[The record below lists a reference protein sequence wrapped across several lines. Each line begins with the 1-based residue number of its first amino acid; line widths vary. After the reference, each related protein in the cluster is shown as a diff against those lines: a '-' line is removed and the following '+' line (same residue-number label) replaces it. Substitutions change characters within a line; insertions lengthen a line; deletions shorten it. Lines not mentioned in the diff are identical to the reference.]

1 MRDAV
6 ARHWPEYLIEAGG
19 LGLFMLSACVFATLM
34 EHPDSPVRQAIP
46 DAMLR
51 RVPMGL
57 AMGLTAI
64 GLIYSPFGQRSG
76 AHFNPAVTSTFF
88 RLGKVERWDCALYMV
103 AQCVG
108 GLVGVAVAAAILAD
122 RLGHL
127 TVRYVATVPR
137 ADGPA
142 VAFLAEGTISFG
154 LMLVVLAVSNNPRLA
169 RYTGLCAGA
178 LVATY
183 IVLEAPFSGM
193 SMNPART
200 LASAVPSGTWPLLW
214 LYVAAPLAGMLLAAE
229 AYLRLVRRAGPTCA
243 KLHHPPNDPRC
254 IFRCGYRRRPTVA
267 SRQPAVTNA
276 APTQTAVM
284 R

>member
-1 MRDAV
+1 MRDAI

-19 LGLFMLSACVFATLM
+19 LGLFMLSACAFATLM
-34 EHPDSPVRQAIP
+34 EHPASPVRQAIA

-88 RLGKVERWDCALYMV
+88 RLGKVGRWDYALYVV

-108 GLVGVAVAAAILAD
+108 GLVGIAVAAAILAD
-122 RLGHL
+122 RLGHPA
-127 TVRYVATVPR
+127 VRYVATIPG
-137 ADGPA
+137 AGGPVA
-142 VAFLAEGTISFG
+142 AFLAEATISFG
-154 LMLVVLAVSNNPRLA
+154 LMLVVLVVSNTPHLA

-214 LYVAAPLAGMLLAAE
+214 LYVAAPLAGMLVAAE
-229 AYLRLVRRAGPTCA
+229 TYLRLVRPAGPRCA
-243 KLHHPPNDPRC
+243 KLHHTHDQPC
-254 IFRCGYRRRPTVA
+254 IFRCGYRALARHA
-267 SRQPAVTNA
+267 AAVT
-276 APTQTAVM
+276 AVAGPETM
-284 R
+284 PQRASP